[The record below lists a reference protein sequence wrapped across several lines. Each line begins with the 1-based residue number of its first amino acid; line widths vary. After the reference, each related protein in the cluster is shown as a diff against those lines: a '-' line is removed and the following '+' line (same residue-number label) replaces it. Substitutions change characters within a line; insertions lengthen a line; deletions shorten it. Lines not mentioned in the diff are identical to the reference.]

1 MSIVGYQKGYLEDQI
16 QKEKREKMK
25 EGGKEK
31 GDIKANIHK
40 LLAHGNYFQQNDTSV
55 PEVD

>member
-16 QKEKREKMK
+16 PKKRREKMK
-25 EGGKEK
+25 EGGEEE

-40 LLAHGNYFQQNDTSV
+40 LFAHGNYFQ
-55 PEVD
+55 